1 MSLRLR
7 VTLPVVQVLIAGA
20 LMQWEYRTPSP
31 RGSEY
36 FSPPARLLR
45 LGLDAPARPIWLL
58 DPDVLFDAV
67 STHPAEGPVFPWLPQ
82 SMLGFNRDDVL
93 FLIGTAITWYLAGR
107 ALDQRIAGVS
117 GGSSTVRLALA
128 YLFLLGFGVCL
139 FGTGFHDLG
148 PNRAES
154 TIPPVGAV
162 FTLIWAAIMV
172 FIPVRGA
179 IRVVREREGT
189 RAS

>member
-1 MSLRLR
+1 
-7 VTLPVVQVLIAGA
+7 
-20 LMQWEYRTPSP
+20 MQWEYRTPSP

-82 SMLGFNRDDVL
+82 SMLGFNSRRCSVSHRYSNHLVFGGQSAGSTDCGGKWRQQHGEIGPSLPIPARLRRVLVRDR
-93 FLIGTAITWYLAGR
+93 GSTT
-107 ALDQRIAGVS
+107 S
-117 GGSSTVRLALA
+117 G
-128 YLFLLGFGVCL
+128 
-139 FGTGFHDLG
+139 
-148 PNRAES
+148 AEPELKS

-162 FTLIWAAIMV
+162 FTLIWAAITWYSSQ
-172 FIPVRGA
+172 FGGQSELFENARARGHL
-179 IRVVREREGT
+179 RLVSWSC
-189 RAS
+189 RAA